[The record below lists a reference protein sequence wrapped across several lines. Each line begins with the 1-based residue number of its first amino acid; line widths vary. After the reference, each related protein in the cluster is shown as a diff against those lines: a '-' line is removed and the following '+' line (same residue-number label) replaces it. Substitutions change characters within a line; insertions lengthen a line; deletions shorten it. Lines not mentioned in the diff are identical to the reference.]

1 MLTFISRFLICNI
14 FICLFICILIAVK
27 RTLKNKLSSRVQYN
41 LWFLLLLLLTVPFL
55 PLRPISFLQILSYLN
70 SGISAPAT
78 QSMSG
83 DIQSNTLIGHNSA
96 LDKINDFAVSISSF
110 TPSTFNIILLS
121 LWIIGMLAMTI
132 LLLRSWKR
140 LHHLQKSALP
150 LQNQQVRQLFTDC
163 LSELGIKRTLPIY
176 STAFLK
182 SPVTVG
188 FFRPCIY
195 MPIHLISD
203 FDSKDMRYML
213 LHELQH
219 YRYKDVLVG
228 HFSNLAG
235 IVYWFNPFVWY
246 ALKEMR
252 LEREI
257 ACDASVLQILPKTDY
272 LDYGNTLI
280 NFAEKISLSPFPFAA
295 GIGSNM
301 KQMKRRILGIAKF
314 KRASFY
320 EKICGMIAYLLIA
333 VFLLGFSPLLSTYA
347 ADSEQYTFQENG
359 ERVNYLDL
367 ENEFN
372 GYQGS
377 FVLYD
382 ENTSTWSI
390 YDKHNAL
397 KRVTPNST
405 YKIYD
410 ALLGLESGI
419 ISPEQSTFI
428 WNGEDY
434 PFDAWESDQDLTSAM
449 QGSVNWYFQN
459 IDSIAGIDNVKAFLQ
474 KIGYGNQNLGNNL
487 ALYWTDFS
495 LKISPLEQVEL
506 LKKFYQNDF
515 DFSEQNINAVKK
527 SILLSSTANSSLS
540 GKTGTGRVDGKDV
553 NGWFIGYIEN
563 SGHVYYFAT
572 NIQSSSNATGSE
584 AAQVTSSILS
594 KLHLWE

>member
-14 FICLFICILIAVK
+14 FVCFFICILITVK
-27 RTLKNKLSSRVQYN
+27 RILKNKLSSRVQYN
-41 LWFLLLLLLTVPFL
+41 LWFLLLLLLIVPFL
-55 PLRPISFLQILSYLN
+55 PIRPISFFQILSCLN
-70 SGISAPAT
+70 RDIST
-78 QSMSG
+78 STIKNMSG
-83 DIQSNTLIGHNSA
+83 DIQSDAIIGHNST
-96 LDKINDFAVSISSF
+96 LDKLNDFTISISSF
-110 TPSTFNIILLS
+110 TPSIFNIILLT
-121 LWIIGMLAMTI
+121 LWIIGMLTMVM
-132 LLLRSWKR
+132 LLLRSWRR
-140 LHHLQKSALP
+140 LYHLQNSALP
-150 LQNQQVRQLFTDC
+150 LQNQQVRQIYLDS
-163 LSELGIKRTLPIY
+163 LSEMGIKRTLPIY

-188 FFRPCIY
+188 FFSPRIY

-203 FDSKDMRYML
+203 FNPKDMKYML

-219 YRYKDVLVG
+219 YRYKDALVG

-257 ACDASVLQILPKTDY
+257 ACDASVLQMLHETDY

-280 NFAEKISLSPFPFAA
+280 NFAEKISLSPFPFAT
-295 GIGSNM
+295 GIGGSM

-314 KRASFY
+314 KRTSFY
-320 EKICGMIAYLLIA
+320 EKACGIIAYLLIA

-347 ADSEQYTFQENG
+347 ADSEQYIFQENG
-359 ERVNYLDL
+359 EKINYLDL
-367 ENEFN
+367 ETEFN

-382 ENTSTWSI
+382 DNTSTWSI
-390 YDKHNAL
+390 YDKKNAL

-419 ISPEQSTFI
+419 ISPEQSTFV

-434 PFDAWESDQDLTSAM
+434 PFDVWESDQNLTSAM
-449 QGSVNWYFQN
+449 QDSVNWYFQN
-459 IDSIAGIDNVKAFLQ
+459 IDAIAGIDNVKAFLQ
-474 KIGYGNQNLGNNL
+474 EIGYGNQNLGDNL
-487 ALYWTDFS
+487 DLYWTDFS

-515 DFSEQNINAVKK
+515 DFSEQNINAVKE
-527 SILLSSTANSSLS
+527 SILLSSTANASLS

-553 NGWFIGYIEN
+553 NGWFIGYIEK

-572 NIQSSSNATGSE
+572 NIQSSSNATGPE